1 MPSSEQD
8 RAERW
13 SVLADLLPD
22 AVLMIRD
29 GRVAF
34 ANPAAHRLFAVP
46 TGEDLVGRPVL
57 DLITPDMRAV
67 AETRLAVP
75 PPDDLPFHYCL
86 LRRDGTLFE
95 AEVTSRAIDLG
106 DGAASR
112 LVTFG
117 DAAERHRLTEQM
129 LRISRLAALGEMAA
143 GIVHEL
149 AQPLNVI
156 RMAAES
162 AQMLIERGAASPD
175 WQRQQFDL
183 IAAQVARASEIIDDI
198 RLFSRRDTPPAQP
211 FDAIAAAR
219 TAVEMLRGQLTTD
232 GIRLCVDLPAETAP
246 VSGRRQHVEQAV
258 INLISN
264 AHHAVRER
272 QTGPCP
278 AGWVGLVR
286 VEVRRTAGELVIRVS
301 DSGPGLP
308 AAVRQQM
315 FTPFFTTKPPGQG
328 TGLGLSI
335 SLGMIRAMNG
345 RLIVEDSA
353 EGACLAIILPLIPGP
368 GAAEAPAD
376 GAGHA
381 LLATGVTPGSTALGA
396 ELEALGCRVSVVAD
410 AVAAWGLFQRDPA
423 DIVVVDAADKTATSD
438 LVARLR
444 DYDPWIPILVLTR
457 HSDRDHHAL
466 VAAFGDERCFAV
478 TWPMRS
484 EELRSLIADLLA
496 PPP

>member
-13 SVLADLLPD
+13 SALADLLPD

-29 GRVAF
+29 GRVVF
-34 ANPAAHRLFAVP
+34 ANPGAHRLFAVP
-46 TGEDLVGRPVL
+46 TGEDLVGHPLL
-57 DLITPDMRAV
+57 DLIAPDMRAV

-75 PPDDLPFHYCL
+75 PPDDLPFQYCL

-183 IAAQVARASEIIDDI
+183 IAGQVARASEIIDDI

-272 QTGPCP
+272 QAGPCP

-286 VEVRRTAGELVIRVS
+286 VDVRRTAAELVIRVS

-345 RLIVEDSA
+345 RLIVEDAA

-368 GAAEAPAD
+368 GAA
-376 GAGHA
+376 GHA
-381 LLATGVTPGSTALGA
+381 LLVTGATPGSIALGA
-396 ELEALGCRVSVVAD
+396 ELGALGCRVSVVAD
-410 AVAAWGLFQRDPA
+410 TVAAWGVFQRDPA
-423 DIVVVDAADKTATSD
+423 DIVVVDAADGTAMSD

-444 DYDPWIPILVLTR
+444 DYDPWIPILILTGQ
-457 HSDRDHHAL
+457 SDRDPQAL

-478 TWPMRS
+478 TSPMRS
-484 EELRSLIADLLA
+484 EELRALIAPLLA